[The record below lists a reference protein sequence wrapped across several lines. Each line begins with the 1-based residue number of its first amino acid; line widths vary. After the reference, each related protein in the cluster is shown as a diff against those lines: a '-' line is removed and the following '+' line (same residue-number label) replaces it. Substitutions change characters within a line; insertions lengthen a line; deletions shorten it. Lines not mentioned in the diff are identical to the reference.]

1 MGVPAAVD
9 ALARPDGPRHL
20 RADEQVH
27 LRHVL
32 QEEVNRGDDSL
43 LGLDDGFLL
52 GLEDELAGGS
62 LIRLGIRSVDGSFIM
77 RYTISM
83 SVC

>member
-20 RADEQVH
+20 RAD

-32 QEEVNRGDDSL
+32 QEEVDRGDDSL